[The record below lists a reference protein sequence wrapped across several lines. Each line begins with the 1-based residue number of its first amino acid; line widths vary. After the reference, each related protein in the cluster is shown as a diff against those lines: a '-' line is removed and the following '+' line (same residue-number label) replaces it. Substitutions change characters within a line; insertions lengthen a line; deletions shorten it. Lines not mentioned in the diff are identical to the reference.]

1 MDILPDKDLPFDIN
15 MLDRLAEVAI
25 RVGLNLQAGQDLII
39 TGPVE
44 ALPLIRRISAEA
56 YKNGAGV
63 VLSLIHI

>member
-1 MDILPDKDLPFDIN
+1 MTILPDKDLPFDVN

-44 ALPLIRRISAEA
+44 ALPLYVEYQLRLTKMGLAW
-56 YKNGAGV
+56 YQ
-63 VLSLIHI
+63 LF

>member
-44 ALPLIRRISAEA
+44 ALPLIR
-56 YKNGAGV
+56 
-63 VLSLIHI
+63 